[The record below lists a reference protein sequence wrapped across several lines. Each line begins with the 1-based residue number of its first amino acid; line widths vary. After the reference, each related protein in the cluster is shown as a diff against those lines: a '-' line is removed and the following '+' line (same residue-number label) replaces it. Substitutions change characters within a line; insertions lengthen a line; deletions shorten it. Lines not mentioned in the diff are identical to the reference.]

1 VTASNSASTS
11 LRRATGAPTGLLS
24 SSAAYNLANRS
35 VAPKKLTSRIPSTQR
50 AFLGFL
56 CVSLVYV
63 HAQLRGESILPS
75 FWAPRCA
82 QI

>member
-1 VTASNSASTS
+1 
-11 LRRATGAPTGLLS
+11 
-24 SSAAYNLANRS
+24 
-35 VAPKKLTSRIPSTQR
+35 
-50 AFLGFL
+50 LGFL